1 MGWANCIPQLEIR
14 VTIPSMKMLPIA
26 VLCLAC
32 GCTTHASLVGMRVPP
47 YPAGMTE
54 RSGTC
59 LPAAGGA
66 KDCQYSLS
74 VIDSDSTAP
83 SLAVALESTTG
94 GTREQPLWRVVDTAE
109 LPRVRSGYSLEM
121 GSCRVDERKDEGV
134 MAIVKT
140 GTEKY
145 WGDSYWAVRFDR
157 KQKRFVT
164 LPAAAVDCAGADPN
178 CL

>member
-1 MGWANCIPQLEIR
+1 
-14 VTIPSMKMLPIA
+14 MKMLPIA
-26 VLCLAC
+26 VLCLVC
-32 GCTTHASLVGMRVPP
+32 GCAAQPSLVGLRVPP
-47 YPAGMTE
+47 YPAGLTE

-59 LPAAGGA
+59 LPAGAGA

-74 VIDSDSTAP
+74 VVDSDSSAP
-83 SLAVALESTTG
+83 SLAAALESTKG
-94 GTREQPLWRVVDTAE
+94 GTKAQPLWRVVDTAA
-109 LPRVRSGYSLEM
+109 LPKVRSGYSLEM
-121 GSCRVDERKDEGV
+121 GSCRVDRRRDEGI
-134 MAIVKT
+134 MAIVRT

-164 LPAAAVDCAGADPN
+164 VPAATVDCAGADPN